1 MTKQEPSL
9 VLVTVLLLFMSTEA
23 RVAAVLGGSGAVGK
37 ELVRHLVSRPGQWA
51 SIVVLNRRPVAD
63 LNTLPRVSEQ
73 IVSMDSEAKLES
85 ETERILKE
93 ANVDAVFNTMGVGA
107 PSKAKEEELRRVDLA
122 LPAAFAR
129 GAKAAGASHF
139 GLLTAVGADASA
151 KPGGF
156 MGFFKTSA
164 GGGLYKHLKGSLEDT
179 VKGLQFGSASTFR
192 PAALI
197 GTPNTP
203 GAVAAVTP
211 FFDRIVPAM
220 YQSSQINT
228 LAAAMVFD
236 AESKLKLHGGDA
248 PASAFAVFEGAELQG
263 TYAGLPFEHGAA
275 RMGAMAKGEEL

>member
-1 MTKQEPSL
+1 M
-9 VLVTVLLLFMSTEA
+9 
-23 RVAAVLGGSGAVGK
+23 GK
-37 ELVRHLVSRPGQWA
+37 ELVRHLVSHPGQWA

-151 KPGGF
+151 KPGGVLQDERWRRVVQAPQ
-156 MGFFKTSA
+156 GVTRHSKTQSRVYSLAPLRHSA
-164 GGGLYKHLKGSLEDT
+164 R
-179 VKGLQFGSASTFR
+179 Q
-192 PAALI
+192 P
-197 GTPNTP
+197 
-203 GAVAAVTP
+203 
-211 FFDRIVPAM
+211 
-220 YQSSQINT
+220 SSEPPTRRVRWQ
-228 LAAAMVFD
+228 
-236 AESKLKLHGGDA
+236 
-248 PASAFAVFEGAELQG
+248 P
-263 TYAGLPFEHGAA
+263 
-275 RMGAMAKGEEL
+275 